1 MTTLERHIDIA
12 ASPEVV
18 FDLIADLHD
27 YGRWLPSA
35 GDYEGTS
42 EIAPPPVA
50 VGTTYVE
57 HSRQGVRHG
66 IVIALAR
73 PDVIAFRQPMT
84 LRPGLAGTID
94 STVSMSVAA
103 TATGARVTR
112 TVELGIP
119 KRLAVARSVIVG
131 RYAHESERM
140 LRALKA
146 HAERV
151 SRTPGATSGPDRP

>member
-1 MTTLERHIDIA
+1 MTTIERHIDIA

-18 FDLIADLHD
+18 FDLVSDLHG
-27 YGRWLPSA
+27 YGRWLSTA

-42 EIAPPPVA
+42 ELSPAPVA

-57 HSRQGVRHG
+57 RSRRGVRHG

-84 LRPGLAGTID
+84 LRPRLAGTID

-119 KRLAVARSVIVG
+119 VRLRLARSLVVG
-131 RYAHESERM
+131 RYARESERM
-140 LRALKA
+140 LHALKA
-146 HAERV
+146 FAE
-151 SRTPGATSGPDRP
+151 G

>member
-1 MTTLERHIDIA
+1 MTTIERHVDIA

-18 FDLIADLHD
+18 FDLICDLHGYD
-27 YGRWLPSA
+27 RWLPSV

-42 EIAPPPVA
+42 EISPPPVA

-73 PDVIAFRQPMT
+73 PDVVAFRQPMT
-84 LRPGLAGTID
+84 LRPRLAGTID
-94 STVSMSVAA
+94 STVTMSVSA
-103 TATGARVTR
+103 TAVGARVTR

-119 KRLAVARSVIVG
+119 RRLAFLRSVVVG
-131 RYAHESERM
+131 RYARESERM
-140 LRALKA
+140 LAALKA
-146 HAERV
+146 AAER
-151 SRTPGATSGPDRP
+151 

>member
-1 MTTLERHIDIA
+1 MTTIERHIDIA

-18 FDLIADLHD
+18 FDLVSDLHG
-27 YGRWLPSA
+27 YGRWLPKV

-42 EIAPPPVA
+42 ELSPAPVA

-57 HSRQGVRHG
+57 RSRRGVRHG

-84 LRPGLAGTID
+84 LRPSLAGTID
-94 STVSMSVAA
+94 STVSMSFAA
-103 TATGARVTR
+103 TTGSRVTR

-119 KRLAVARSVIVG
+119 RRLRLARSLVVG
-131 RYAHESERM
+131 RYARESERM

-146 HAERV
+146 YAER
-151 SRTPGATSGPDRP
+151 

>member
-1 MTTLERHIDIA
+1 MTTIERHVDIA
-12 ASPEVV
+12 ASPEAV
-18 FDLIADLHD
+18 FDLVADLHG
-27 YGRWLPSA
+27 YGRWLPSS

-42 EIAPPPVA
+42 EISAPPV
-50 VGTTYVE
+50 VKGTTYVE
-57 HSRQGVRHG
+57 RSTTGVRHG

-84 LRPGLAGTID
+84 LRPRAAGTID
-94 STVSMSVAA
+94 STVSMSVSA
-103 TATGARVTR
+103 TAGGSRVTR

-119 KRLAVARSVIVG
+119 TRLAVARSVIVG

-146 HAERV
+146 RAEH
-151 SRTPGATSGPDRP
+151 

>member
-1 MTTLERHIDIA
+1 MTTIERHVDIA

-18 FDLIADLHD
+18 FDLICDLHGYD
-27 YGRWLPSA
+27 RWLPSV

-42 EIAPPPVA
+42 EISPRPVA

-73 PDVIAFRQPMT
+73 PDVVAFRQPMT
-84 LRPGLAGTID
+84 LRPRLAGTID
-94 STVSMSVAA
+94 NTVTMSVSA
-103 TATGARVTR
+103 TAVGARVTR

-119 KRLAVARSVIVG
+119 RRLALLRSVVVG
-131 RYAHESERM
+131 RYAGESERM
-140 LRALKA
+140 LAALKA
-146 HAERV
+146 AAER
-151 SRTPGATSGPDRP
+151 

>member
-1 MTTLERHIDIA
+1 MTTIERQVDIA

-18 FDLIADLHD
+18 FDLVADLHD

-42 EIAPPPVA
+42 EISPPPVA

-84 LRPGLAGTID
+84 LRPRPGRHDRQHGVDVGRGDRHRCARHPHGRARHPQ
-94 STVSMSVAA
+94 AA
-103 TATGARVTR
+103 QARR
-112 TVELGIP
+112 
-119 KRLAVARSVIVG
+119 ARS
-131 RYAHESERM
+131 S
-140 LRALKA
+140 
-146 HAERV
+146 
-151 SRTPGATSGPDRP
+151 SGATRARASGCSAR

>member
-1 MTTLERHIDIA
+1 MTTIERHVDIA

-18 FDLIADLHD
+18 FDLICDLHGYD
-27 YGRWLPSA
+27 RWLPSV

-42 EIAPPPVA
+42 EISPAPVA

-73 PDVIAFRQPMT
+73 PDVVAFRQPMT
-84 LRPGLAGTID
+84 LRPRLAGTID
-94 STVSMSVAA
+94 STVTMSVSA
-103 TATGARVTR
+103 TAVGARVTR

-119 KRLAVARSVIVG
+119 RRLALLRSVVVG

-140 LRALKA
+140 LAALKA
-146 HAERV
+146 AAER
-151 SRTPGATSGPDRP
+151 